1 LKALLPTLD
10 QRHEVIVVAHHPR
23 DQPGLEQVAA
33 SYSARAIPYEGAF
46 HYGIMNGLGVTASK
60 GQVVCLL
67 NDDVY
72 PITSD
77 WLEMMLLQAT
87 RSEVGVVGA
96 LLLYPDGT
104 IQHAGVAVGGWQT
117 PAHVGRLHIESPY
130 WPWLRITREVTAV
143 TGACMVARRAVWDEL
158 GGLDPRFPV
167 NYNDI
172 DFCLRA
178 GERGYRVLMEARA
191 VLTHEESR
199 TRIPQ
204 VRREESELFYE
215 RWNSV
220 MSAPDKFLNPQLGS
234 DADADPLALPSPW
247 TLVR

>member
-1 LKALLPTLD
+1 
-10 QRHEVIVVAHHPR
+10 
-23 DQPGLEQVAA
+23 
-33 SYSARAIPYEGAF
+33 
-46 HYGIMNGLGVTASK
+46 
-60 GQVVCLL
+60 
-67 NDDVY
+67 
-72 PITSD
+72 
-77 WLEMMLLQAT
+77 
-87 RSEVGVVGA
+87 
-96 LLLYPDGT
+96 
-104 IQHAGVAVGGWQT
+104 
-117 PAHVGRLHIESPY
+117 
-130 WPWLRITREVTAV
+130 
-143 TGACMVARRAVWDEL
+143 MVARRAVWDEL